1 MRALEVRISAE
12 TRSYPVYI
20 GRGLLGSLGKLASRH
35 GFPKRVMV
43 ITDEHVAPLYG
54 EATAEALKAGG
65 FSPELVSIPPG
76 ESSKSLATVSSLYDR
91 LIARGFDRGCGI
103 CALGGGVVG
112 DIAGFVAATY
122 LRGIPWIQVPTTLLA
137 QVDSSVG
144 GKTGVNHP
152 AGKNLIGA
160 FYQPRL
166 VLIDPDLLGSLPPR
180 ELHAG
185 LAEVVKA
192 ALIGDA
198 QLFSLLEAHWEG
210 FVSGDPELLEE
221 AILRACR
228 VKAEVVSRDEREA
241 GHRRILNFGHTLGH
255 ALEAAT
261 EYRHFLHGE
270 AVAWGMLG
278 AIWLSW
284 KRGLLNDGER
294 GRIEALLSRLPK
306 PPIPEIPTERFR
318 EHLRRDKKIVAGT
331 LHYVYLSRIGEAVL
345 EEGISEEELL
355 SALERIS
362 SLEAPS

>member
-1 MRALEVRISAE
+1 
-12 TRSYPVYI
+12 
-20 GRGLLGSLGKLASRH
+20 
-35 GFPKRVMV
+35 
-43 ITDEHVAPLYG
+43 
-54 EATAEALKAGG
+54 
-65 FSPELVSIPPG
+65 
-76 ESSKSLATVSSLYDR
+76 
-91 LIARGFDRGCGI
+91 
-103 CALGGGVVG
+103 VVG